1 MGDNYYALGAVYD
14 PMATGACAQ
23 NMDILVQAMEAEEG
37 CAPAHWKAA
46 IQKAIDWVIHLIEK
60 ENGALKHSYTAQEQ
74 GVFNAIEPMRF
85 MHCGI
90 FIRKRARKNTCAQ
103 WRKTRSIFKRPL
115 A

>member
-1 MGDNYYALGAVYD
+1 MTEFAIEKQLPSGAIPRCWDLDHDHAHGMGDNYYALGAVYD

-60 ENGALKHSYTAQEQ
+60 ENGALQAFLHSA
-74 GVFNAIEPMRF
+74 GAGRF
-85 MHCGI
+85 
-90 FIRKRARKNTCAQ
+90 
-103 WRKTRSIFKRPL
+103 
-115 A
+115 

>member
-1 MGDNYYALGAVYD
+1 MKSSCRQAQSHAAGIWIMTMRTGMGDNYYALGAVYD

-60 ENGALKHSYTAQEQ
+60 ENGALQAFLHSA
-74 GVFNAIEPMRF
+74 GAGRF
-85 MHCGI
+85 
-90 FIRKRARKNTCAQ
+90 
-103 WRKTRSIFKRPL
+103 
-115 A
+115 